1 MQIKEAQ
8 LNPDR
13 ASASIIGGSVIEKLA
28 RRRLESAVCD
38 LQQDALD
45 LQERCETAE
54 AARDKFQGRNNA
66 LRRKIRAKDVLI
78 DQHRL
83 KIQKLEALLNP

>member
-13 ASASIIGGSVIEKLA
+13 ALASIIGGSVIEKLA
-28 RRRLESAVCD
+28 RRRLESAVSD

-83 KIQKLEALLNP
+83 KIQKLQAMLNP

>member
-1 MQIKEAQ
+1 M
-8 LNPDR
+8 
-13 ASASIIGGSVIEKLA
+13 IEKLA
-28 RRRLESAVCD
+28 RRRLESEVCD

-83 KIQKLEALLNP
+83 KIQKLQAILNP